1 MKQCIA
7 LLYDVLPCAV
17 KLPAVR
23 QPAMKRDTSVNIR
36 LTSAERDELQ
46 RRADA
51 AKRTL
56 SDYIRLVLQAHLE
69 EEAADEKAERKK
81 R

>member
-1 MKQCIA
+1 MM
-7 LLYDVLPCAV
+7 YDVLPCAV
-17 KLPAVR
+17 KLPALG
-23 QPAMKRDTSVNIR
+23 QPSMKRDTSVNIR
-36 LTSAERDELQ
+36 LTQAERDELQ

-56 SDYIRLVLQAHLE
+56 SDYIRLILQAHLE
-69 EEAADEKAERKK
+69 DEPADEKVERRK

>member
-1 MKQCIA
+1 MK
-7 LLYDVLPCAV
+7 
-17 KLPAVR
+17 K
-23 QPAMKRDTSVNIR
+23 DTSVNIR

-56 SDYIRLVLQAHLE
+56 ADYIRLILQTHLE
-69 EEAADEKAERKK
+69 AEPEDTGKSERRK

>member
-1 MKQCIA
+1 MVKQCKA
-7 LLYDVLPCAV
+7 AR
-17 KLPAVR
+17 AT
-23 QPAMKRDTSVNIR
+23 AASMKRDTSVNIR
-36 LTSAERDELQ
+36 LTQAERDELQ

-56 SDYIRLVLQAHLE
+56 SDYIRLILQDHLE
-69 EEAADEKAERKK
+69 EPADGKAERKK

>member
-1 MKQCIA
+1 MQ
-7 LLYDVLPCAV
+7 
-17 KLPAVR
+17 
-23 QPAMKRDTSVNIR
+23 RDTRVNIR

-56 SDYIRLVLQAHLE
+56 SDYIRLILQAHLE
-69 EEAADEKAERKK
+69 EPSDEKAERRK

>member
-1 MKQCIA
+1 MHCLSTIDGA
-7 LLYDVLPCAV
+7 SPCAV
-17 KLPAVR
+17 KRATLR
-23 QPAMKRDTSVNIR
+23 QLAMKRDTTVNIR
-36 LTSAERDELQ
+36 LTSAEKDELQ

-69 EEAADEKAERKK
+69 DADTDKAERRK

>member
-1 MKQCIA
+1 
-7 LLYDVLPCAV
+7 
-17 KLPAVR
+17 
-23 QPAMKRDTSVNIR
+23 MKRDTSVNIR
-36 LTSAERDELQ
+36 LTSAERDQLQ

-56 SDYIRLVLQAHLE
+56 SDYIRLILQAHLE
-69 EEAADEKAERKK
+69 DELADEKAERRK

>member
-17 KLPAVR
+17 KLPALR
-23 QPAMKRDTSVNIR
+23 QPSMKRDTSVNIR
-36 LTSAERDELQ
+36 LTQAERDELQ

-56 SDYIRLVLQAHLE
+56 SDYIRLILQSHL
-69 EEAADEKAERKK
+69 EEAADEKAERRK

>member
-1 MKQCIA
+1 MK
-7 LLYDVLPCAV
+7 
-17 KLPAVR
+17 K
-23 QPAMKRDTSVNIR
+23 DTSVNIR

-56 SDYIRLVLQAHLE
+56 SDYIRLILQTHLE
-69 EEAADEKAERKK
+69 DEPADTGKSERRK

>member
-1 MKQCIA
+1 
-7 LLYDVLPCAV
+7 
-17 KLPAVR
+17 
-23 QPAMKRDTSVNIR
+23 MKRDTAVNIR

-56 SDYIRLVLQAHLE
+56 SDYIRLILQAHLE
-69 EEAADEKAERKK
+69 EEQAVERAERRK

>member
-1 MKQCIA
+1 
-7 LLYDVLPCAV
+7 
-17 KLPAVR
+17 
-23 QPAMKRDTSVNIR
+23 MKRDIGVNIR

-46 RRADA
+46 RRANA

-56 SDYIRLVLQAHLE
+56 SDYIRSVLPKVHL
-69 EEAADEKAERKK
+69 DEDTDKAERKK

>member
-1 MKQCIA
+1 MKQCYS
-7 LLYDVLPCAV
+7 LLYDVVPCSV
-17 KLPAVR
+17 KLPAVGR
-23 QPAMKRDTSVNIR
+23 PAMKRDSPVNIR
-36 LTSAERDELQ
+36 LTSAEKDELQ

-69 EEAADEKAERKK
+69 DADTDKAERRK

>member
-1 MKQCIA
+1 
-7 LLYDVLPCAV
+7 
-17 KLPAVR
+17 
-23 QPAMKRDTSVNIR
+23 MKRDTTVNIR
-36 LTSAERDELQ
+36 LTSAEKDELQ

-56 SDYIRLVLQAHLE
+56 SDYIRLVLQTHLE
-69 EEAADEKAERKK
+69 DADVDKAERRK

>member
-1 MKQCIA
+1 MM
-7 LLYDVLPCAV
+7 YDVIPCVV
-17 KLPAVR
+17 KLATLR

-56 SDYIRLVLQAHLE
+56 SDYIRLLLQAHLE
-69 EEAADEKAERKK
+69 EEPADERAERRK

>member
-1 MKQCIA
+1 MD
-7 LLYDVLPCAV
+7 DVLPCAV
-17 KLPAVR
+17 KLATLR

-36 LTSAERDELQ
+36 LTTAERDELQ

-56 SDYIRLVLQAHLE
+56 SDYVRLILQAHLE
-69 EEAADEKAERKK
+69 EEPEDKAERRK

>member
-1 MKQCIA
+1 
-7 LLYDVLPCAV
+7 
-17 KLPAVR
+17 
-23 QPAMKRDTSVNIR
+23 MKRDVPVSIR
-36 LTSAERDELQ
+36 LTRAERDELQ

-56 SDYIRLVLQAHLE
+56 SDYIRSVLKVHL
-69 EEAADEKAERKK
+69 DERKK

>member
-1 MKQCIA
+1 M
-7 LLYDVLPCAV
+7 V

-23 QPAMKRDTSVNIR
+23 QPAMKRDNSVNIR
-36 LTSAERDELQ
+36 LTSDEKDELQ

-56 SDYIRLVLQAHLE
+56 SDYIRLIVQAHLE
-69 EEAADEKAERKK
+69 EPSDEKAERRK

>member
-1 MKQCIA
+1 MHVVQ
-7 LLYDVLPCAV
+7 PCAV
-17 KLPAVR
+17 KLPALR
-23 QPAMKRDTSVNIR
+23 QPSMKRDTSVNIR

-56 SDYIRLVLQAHLE
+56 SDYIRLVLQAHME
-69 EEAADEKAERKK
+69 ETPADEKAERRK

>member
-1 MKQCIA
+1 
-7 LLYDVLPCAV
+7 
-17 KLPAVR
+17 
-23 QPAMKRDTSVNIR
+23 MKRDVHVNIR
-36 LTSAERDELQ
+36 LTTAERDELQ

-56 SDYIRLVLQAHLE
+56 SDYIRSVLKVHLDE
-69 EEAADEKAERKK
+69 ETAVSDKAERKK

>member
-1 MKQCIA
+1 
-7 LLYDVLPCAV
+7 
-17 KLPAVR
+17 
-23 QPAMKRDTSVNIR
+23 MKRDTTVNIR
-36 LTSAERDELQ
+36 LTSAEKDELQ

-56 SDYIRLVLQAHLE
+56 SDYIRLILQAHLE
-69 EEAADEKAERKK
+69 EEADDKAERKK

>member
-1 MKQCIA
+1 M
-7 LLYDVLPCAV
+7 
-17 KLPAVR
+17 
-23 QPAMKRDTSVNIR
+23 MKRDTSVNIR
-36 LTSAERDELQ
+36 LTSAERDQLQ

-56 SDYIRLVLQAHLE
+56 SDYIRIVLQAHLE
-69 EEAADEKAERKK
+69 EAADTEKAERRK

>member
-1 MKQCIA
+1 MM
-7 LLYDVLPCAV
+7 YDVLPCAV

-23 QPAMKRDTSVNIR
+23 QPAMKRDTAVNIR
-36 LTSAERDELQ
+36 LTSDERDELQ

-56 SDYIRLVLQAHLE
+56 SDYIRLILQAHLDE
-69 EEAADEKAERKK
+69 ELGDPGKPERRK

>member
-1 MKQCIA
+1 
-7 LLYDVLPCAV
+7 
-17 KLPAVR
+17 
-23 QPAMKRDTSVNIR
+23 MKRDTSVNIR

-56 SDYIRLVLQAHLE
+56 SDYIRLILQAHLE
-69 EEAADEKAERKK
+69 EPAEEKAERRK

>member
-1 MKQCIA
+1 
-7 LLYDVLPCAV
+7 
-17 KLPAVR
+17 
-23 QPAMKRDTSVNIR
+23 MKRDSSVNIR
-36 LTSAERDELQ
+36 LTSAEKDELQ

-56 SDYIRLVLQAHLE
+56 SDYIRLVLQTHLE
-69 EEAADEKAERKK
+69 DEPDEKAERRK

>member
-1 MKQCIA
+1 
-7 LLYDVLPCAV
+7 
-17 KLPAVR
+17 
-23 QPAMKRDTSVNIR
+23 MKRDTSVNIR

-46 RRADA
+46 RRADV

-56 SDYIRLVLQAHLE
+56 SDYIRLLLQAHLE
-69 EEAADEKAERKK
+69 EEPADERAERRK

>member
-1 MKQCIA
+1 
-7 LLYDVLPCAV
+7 
-17 KLPAVR
+17 
-23 QPAMKRDTSVNIR
+23 MKRDTSVNIR

-56 SDYIRLVLQAHLE
+56 SDYIRLILQAHLE
-69 EEAADEKAERKK
+69 GSADEKAERRK

>member
-17 KLPAVR
+17 KLPALR
-23 QPAMKRDTSVNIR
+23 QPSMKRDTSVNIR
-36 LTSAERDELQ
+36 LTQAERDELQ
-46 RRADA
+46 RRADS

-56 SDYIRLVLQAHLE
+56 SDYIRLILQAHLE
-69 EEAADEKAERKK
+69 ELADEKAERRK

>member
-1 MKQCIA
+1 
-7 LLYDVLPCAV
+7 
-17 KLPAVR
+17 
-23 QPAMKRDTSVNIR
+23 MKRDTSVNIR

-46 RRADA
+46 RRAAA

-56 SDYIRLVLQAHLE
+56 SDYIRLILQAHLDE
-69 EEAADEKAERKK
+69 TPADEKAERKK

>member
-1 MKQCIA
+1 
-7 LLYDVLPCAV
+7 
-17 KLPAVR
+17 
-23 QPAMKRDTSVNIR
+23 MKRDAPVNIR
-36 LTSAERDELQ
+36 LTRAERDELQ

-56 SDYIRLVLQAHLE
+56 SDYIRSVLKVHLDE
-69 EEAADEKAERKK
+69 EPAISDKAERKK

>member
-1 MKQCIA
+1 M
-7 LLYDVLPCAV
+7 V
-17 KLPAVR
+17 KLPAVG
-23 QPAMKRDTSVNIR
+23 QPAMKRDTAVNIR

-46 RRADA
+46 RRADV

-56 SDYIRLVLQAHLE
+56 SDYIRLILQAHLE
-69 EEAADEKAERKK
+69 AEQADEKAERRK

>member
-1 MKQCIA
+1 
-7 LLYDVLPCAV
+7 
-17 KLPAVR
+17 
-23 QPAMKRDTSVNIR
+23 MKRDTAVNIR

-56 SDYIRLVLQAHLE
+56 SDYIRLILQAHLE
-69 EEAADEKAERKK
+69 EEQSAERRK

>member
-1 MKQCIA
+1 MYGVQ
-7 LLYDVLPCAV
+7 PCAV
-17 KLPAVR
+17 KLPTLR
-23 QPAMKRDTSVNIR
+23 QLAMKRDTTVNIR
-36 LTSAERDELQ
+36 LTSAEKDELQ

-56 SDYIRLVLQAHLE
+56 SDYIRLILQAHLE
-69 EEAADEKAERKK
+69 EEADDKAERKK

>member
-1 MKQCIA
+1 
-7 LLYDVLPCAV
+7 
-17 KLPAVR
+17 
-23 QPAMKRDTSVNIR
+23 MKRCINVNIR
-36 LTSAERDELQ
+36 LTTAERDELE

-56 SDYIRLVLQAHLE
+56 SDYIRFILQTHLE
-69 EEAADEKAERKK
+69 EQQTETEKTERGQ

>member
-1 MKQCIA
+1 
-7 LLYDVLPCAV
+7 
-17 KLPAVR
+17 
-23 QPAMKRDTSVNIR
+23 MKRDTSVNIR
-36 LTSAERDELQ
+36 LTQAERDELQ

-56 SDYIRLVLQAHLE
+56 SDYIRLILQSHI
-69 EEAADEKAERKK
+69 EEAAEEKTERKK